1 MSVYPSLSP
10 ASLTIT
16 ASNRICN
23 VLALLQCLA
32 SHPET
37 KSLFL
42 KAQIPVFLFPFLNTV
57 TKTRPMDYLRLTSLG
72 VIGALVKADSQEV
85 VRFLLQ
91 TEIIPLC
98 LKIMEKGNELSK
110 TVSTFILHKIMSDD
124 DGLKYLCFT
133 FDRFSLICATLNS
146 MIEELKREPSQRLLK
161 HIVKCYLRLSE
172 NPTVKDLLK
181 NKFLP
186 ETLRSLDNA
195 MITDEHTRRWLANLH
210 MNLGLLPML

>member
-1 MSVYPSLSP
+1 M
-10 ASLTIT
+10 
-16 ASNRICN
+16 
-23 VLALLQCLA
+23 
-32 SHPET
+32 
-37 KSLFL
+37 
-42 KAQIPVFLFPFLNTV
+42 KAE
-57 TKTRPMDYLRLTSLG
+57 
-72 VIGALVKADSQEV
+72 SQEV

-186 ETLRSLDNA
+186 ETLRSLDSA

>member
-1 MSVYPSLSP
+1 VSVYPSLSP

-37 KSLFL
+37 KPLFL

>member
-37 KSLFL
+37 KPLFL